1 MKIERMWI
9 HFFSDIFAAVADP
22 VICEYSRFSSLFAA
36 RDVSPGGTSAPQRQK
51 FRTDDVNL
59 SGIWWRALIGRR
71 SSYIV
76 LPIECFHMTSR
87 RPYWCPKTM
96 KRRPCWCPK
105 RVLWELNSFLMQ
117 TRSFVP
123 INLRRCW
130 PREFKHSIVYE
141 WQTKDKRPQRSNV
154 NVVNLL
160 QNSQYFT
167 DIFFFRKSIAVEH
180 KTSTKSIRRNIK
192 SNKFTFGTQWLPDLL
207 CKHWFTSS
215 VWNFCRWGADVPPYI
230 CWMQFF
236 RVNSDIQLLPTI
248 PTPCHLSV
256 IMFSLPQWF
265 LGRYHISNYTT
276 TWEISAVW

>member
-22 VICEYSRFSSLFAA
+22 VICKYSRFSSLFAA

-76 LPIECFHMTSR
+76 
-87 RPYWCPKTM
+87 
-96 KRRPCWCPK
+96 
-105 RVLWELNSFLMQ
+105 
-117 TRSFVP
+117 
-123 INLRRCW
+123 
-130 PREFKHSIVYE
+130 YE
-141 WQTKDKRPQRSNV
+141 WLTKDKRPQRSNV
-154 NVVNLL
+154 NVGNLL
-160 QNSQYFT
+160 QNSQYSR

-180 KTSTKSIRRNIK
+180 TTLTKSIRRNIK

-215 VWNFCRWGADVPPYI
+215 GWNFCRWGADVPPYI

-236 RVNSDIQLLPTI
+236 RINSDIQLLPTI
-248 PTPCHLSV
+248 PTPWHLSV
-256 IMFSLPQWF
+256 KMFSLTQWF
-265 LGRYHISNYTT
+265 LGRYHNSNYTT
-276 TWEISAVW
+276 TWEISAVWLA